1 MSFKQNF
8 TRDDLELNMHNLYQI
23 CLKYYSSLKEK
34 EHEKI
39 SLITEILDN
48 LIELKKANLEDDK
61 ELEERFL
68 LIHGKAYNNIN
79 IIYDYNKDKNIDN
92 DVTFDANVKVKV
104 DHKDIIGTLEDV
116 KNENG
121 IYLN

>member
-1 MSFKQNF
+1 MSFNQKF

-23 CLKYYSSLKEK
+23 CLKYYSLLKDN

-39 SLITEILDN
+39 SLITEILDD
-48 LIELKKANLEDDK
+48 LIELKKSNIKDDK
-61 ELEERFL
+61 ELEDKFL
-68 LIHGKAYNNIN
+68 FIHGKAYNNIN
-79 IIYDYNKDKNIDN
+79 IIYDYNKEKNIDN
-92 DVTFDANVKVKV
+92 DVTFDANVKVKI
-104 DHKDIIGTLEDV
+104 DHKDIIGSIEDI